1 VRYLARRLGLFLVT
15 LWAALTVNFIIPR
28 VMPGN
33 EAQAVLATFRNINPA
48 ALHALE
54 IQFGV
59 NVHQGLISSYFHYLG
74 NTLTGQFGVDAQG
87 VPVMNEI
94 TSKLP
99 WTLGLVGV
107 ATILAFLIGT
117 LAGVFSAWR
126 RGSRLDA
133 VLPPSLFILASL
145 PMFFVGLLLLY
156 VFSVDLNWLPLGG
169 NYTIGTTPTFS
180 LSFIG
185 DVLKHALLPGLSLVI
200 VTAGLWVYSMRNNMV
215 TTISEDYVRMGRAKG
230 LGDRRVMFD
239 YAARNAILPNLTGF
253 AMQLGYVLGGAIV
266 IEYLFSYP
274 GLGYLFYTATTDHDL
289 PLMQGLFLF
298 YTVAVLI
305 CVLVADLATAV
316 LDPRTWEVSS
326 VD

>member
-1 VRYLARRLGLFLVT
+1 MSYLRRRLFLFVVT

-33 EAQAVLATFRNINPA
+33 EAQAVLGTMRNVNPGA
-48 ALHALE
+48 KHALE
-54 IQFGV
+54 IEFGV
-59 NVHQGLISSYFHYLG
+59 NVHQNILAAYFHYLG
-74 NTLTGQFGVDAQG
+74 NCLTGQFGVTAQN

-107 ATILAFLIGT
+107 TTVLAFLIGT
-117 LAGVFSAWR
+117 FVGVISAWR
-126 RGSRLDA
+126 RGGKLDA
-133 VLPPSLFILASL
+133 VLPPYLFVLSTI
-145 PMFFVGLLLLY
+145 PVFFIGLLLIY
-156 VFSVDLNWLPLGG
+156 VFAVKLNWLPLGS
-169 NYTIGTTPTFS
+169 NYTVGASPSFS

-185 DVLKHALLPGLSLVI
+185 DVLKHAILPGISLTV
-200 VTAGLWVYSMRNNMV
+200 VTAGLWVYSMRNNMI
-215 TTISEDYVRMGRAKG
+215 TTIEEDYVKMGRAKG
-230 LGDRRVMFD
+230 LPGRRVMFD

-298 YTVAVLI
+298 YTLAVLV
-305 CVLVADLATAV
+305 CVLIADFATAL
-316 LDPRTWEVSS
+316 LDPRTREA
-326 VD
+326 

>member
-1 VRYLARRLGLFLVT
+1 MRYLARRGVLFLVT

-33 EAQAVLATFRNINPA
+33 EAQAVLGTFRSVNPG

-59 NVHQGLISSYFHYLG
+59 NTHQSVLSSYFQYLG
-74 NTLTGQFGVDAQG
+74 NMLTGHWGVDAQG
-87 VPVMNEI
+87 VSVAHEI

-107 ATILAFLIGT
+107 TTVIAFLIGT
-117 LAGVFSAWR
+117 FVGVLSAWR
-126 RGSRLDA
+126 RGGRLDA
-133 VLPPSLFILASL
+133 VLPPSLFIVSTI
-145 PMFFVGLLLLY
+145 PVFFVGLLLIY
-156 VFSVDLNWLPLGG
+156 VFAVKLNWLPLSG
-169 NYTIGTTPTFS
+169 NYSVGATPSFS
-180 LSFIG
+180 ASFIG
-185 DVLKHALLPGLSLVI
+185 DVLKHAILPGVSLVI
-200 VTAGLWVYSMRNNMV
+200 VTAGLWVYSMRNNMI
-215 TTISEDYVRMGRAKG
+215 TTVGEDYVKMGRAKG
-230 LGDRRVMFD
+230 LTSRRVMLD

-253 AMQLGYVLGGAIV
+253 AMQLGYVLGGSIV

-298 YTVAVLI
+298 YTLAVLV
-305 CVLVADLATAV
+305 CVLLADLVTAA
-316 LDPRTWEVSS
+316 LDPRTREA
-326 VD
+326 

>member
-1 VRYLARRLGLFLVT
+1 VLT

-33 EAQAVLATFRNINPA
+33 EAQAVLATLKGVNPA

-59 NVHQGLISSYFHYLG
+59 NVHQNVLVSYFEYLK
-74 NTLTGQFGVDAQG
+74 NCLTGQFGVTAQG
-87 VPVMNEI
+87 VPVMSEI
-94 TSKLP
+94 FSKLP

-107 ATILAFLIGT
+107 TTVIAFAIGT
-117 LAGVFSAWR
+117 AAGIASAWR
-126 RGSRLDA
+126 RGGRLDA
-133 VLPPSLFILASL
+133 ILPPTLFIISTI
-145 PMFFVGLLLLY
+145 PVFFVGLLLIY
-156 VFSVDLNWLPLGG
+156 VFAVKLQWLPLSG
-169 NYTIGTTPTFS
+169 NYSIGATPTFS
-180 LSFIG
+180 LSFIW
-185 DVLKHALLPGLSLVI
+185 DVLKHAILPAVSLTV
-200 VTAGLWVYSMRNNMV
+200 VTAGLWVYSMRNNMI
-215 TTISEDYVRMGRAKG
+215 TTISEDYVKTGRAKG
-230 LGDRRVMFD
+230 LPDRRVEYD

-298 YTVAVLI
+298 YTLAVLI
-305 CVLVADLATAV
+305 CVLIADLVTAV
-316 LDPRTWEVSS
+316 LDPRTR
-326 VD
+326 DA

>member
-1 VRYLARRLGLFLVT
+1 MRYLTRRIGLFLVT

-59 NVHQGLISSYFHYLG
+59 NVHQNILVSYFDYLR
-74 NTLTGQFGVDAQG
+74 NCLTGQFGVTAQG
-87 VPVMNEI
+87 VPVRTEI
-94 TSKLP
+94 ISKLP

-107 ATILAFLIGT
+107 TTVIAFVIGT
-117 LAGVFSAWR
+117 VAGVASAWR
-126 RGSRLDA
+126 RGGRLDA
-133 VLPPSLFILASL
+133 ILPPTLFIISTV
-145 PMFFVGLLLLY
+145 PVFFVGLLLLY
-156 VFSVDLNWLPLGG
+156 VFAVKLNWLPLGG
-169 NYTIGTTPTFS
+169 NYSFGVTPSLS
-180 LSFIG
+180 LSFIW
-185 DVLKHALLPGLSLVI
+185 DVLKHAILPGLSLVI

-215 TTISEDYVRMGRAKG
+215 TTISEDYVKTGRAKG
-230 LGDRRVMFD
+230 LAPRRIMFD
-239 YAARNAILPNLTGF
+239 YAGRNAILPNLTGF

-298 YTVAVLI
+298 YTLAVLI
-305 CVLVADLATAV
+305 CVLIADLITAV
-316 LDPRTWEVSS
+316 LDPRTR
-326 VD
+326 DA

>member
-1 VRYLARRLGLFLVT
+1 MRYLAKRGALFLVT

-33 EAQAVLATFRNINPA
+33 EAQAVLATFHGANPG

-59 NVHQGLISSYFHYLG
+59 NVHQSVLASYFQYLG
-74 NTLTGQFGVDAQG
+74 NVLTGQFGVTAQG
-87 VPVMNEI
+87 VPVMSEI

-107 ATILAFLIGT
+107 TTIVAFVIGT
-117 LAGVFSAWR
+117 AAGVASAWR
-126 RGSRLDA
+126 RGGRLDA
-133 VLPPSLFILASL
+133 LLPPTLFIVSTV
-145 PMFFVGLLLLY
+145 PVFFVGLLLIYLFA
-156 VFSVDLNWLPLGG
+156 VKLNWLPLSG
-169 NYTIGTTPTFS
+169 NYSVGATPSFS
-180 LSFIG
+180 LSFIW
-185 DVLKHALLPGLSLVI
+185 DVLKHAILPALSLVI
-200 VTAGLWVYSMRNNMV
+200 VTAGLWVYSMRNNMI
-215 TTISEDYVRMGRAKG
+215 TTIAEDYVKTARAKG
-230 LGDRRVMFD
+230 LASRRIMYD

-274 GLGYLFYTATTDHDL
+274 GMGYLFYTATTDHDL

-298 YTVAVLI
+298 YTLAVLI
-305 CVLVADLATAV
+305 CVLIADLLTAV
-316 LDPRTWEVSS
+316 LDPRTREA
-326 VD
+326 